1 MIEKFIAIKNV
12 GKFANYSASGDT
24 TLRKLT
30 LIYGENGGGKTTL
43 TNVLRCLQADDS
55 TLLIPR
61 KTLGGTG
68 TMGATLL
75 ISGIPSKLQTTGWTI
90 KFSNLTIYD
99 ATFVAENVHSGEE
112 VEHEHRKNLH
122 RLAIGEAGVKLA
134 EEIESIDAESR
145 KLSGELRDLESEIRM
160 LTFVSDVERFAA
172 LQPLAD
178 PAAVSAATNRI
189 QVLKTELQRV
199 SEIDSIKQKA
209 SPAEFTIPQLPIADT
224 EMLLGR
230 TLENVSRNAEKKVRD
245 HIAANLSQGG
255 EEWLS
260 DGYHLHHKS
269 DGCPFCAQS
278 LASSPVFEAYKTF
291 FSEAYALLKT
301 DISAQENMLDSVQT
315 FDPSSNLEL
324 NVARADSWAKLL
336 KLDLPK
342 LDAATVGKAHAEA
355 LSVLKAAL
363 QRKADDPLKVVKL
376 TATEKASIAVFNSAT
391 ATLESYNAAVRA
403 CVQAIT
409 DFKAKLEK
417 TDAATLRTELSQK
430 ELAVK
435 RSEPAVDILC
445 KKYTPKVAAKAAL
458 QKRKDKAK
466 EALRANTKKVIEQF
480 QSGINTY
487 LKQFGAGFEIIKVK
501 EEYPA
506 GQLCLDYQLKIN
518 NVPVA
523 VSSPKGNPNSPCFK
537 TCLSSGDKSA
547 LAFAFFLARLDAD
560 THLADKVVI
569 FDDPMTSLDAK
580 RETRTCQNIVRLAS
594 MAKQVI
600 VLSHEAYF
608 LREIWESMA
617 ACQTK
622 TLQVVRQGLDDSG
635 IAEWNIEAETSG
647 DYYRNYYTLEDYLQG
662 KFMGDLRDVARCIRP
677 IIEANLRLRFP
688 GSFPRNM
695 WLGNFLETIR
705 TATPPS
711 PLVKL
716 LPFLN
721 DLVDINDFAKHFH
734 HDQNPGGASTH
745 PVSDGEL
752 KPFVE
757 ATVQVI
763 SGVFSK

>member
-1 MIEKFIAIKNV
+1 MIEKFISIKNV
-12 GKFANYSASGDT
+12 GKFADYSASGDT
-24 TLRKLT
+24 TFRKLT

-43 TNVLRCLQADDS
+43 TNILRCLQADDP
-55 TLLIPR
+55 TLLTQR

-68 TMGATLL
+68 TLGATIL
-75 ISGIPSKLQTTGWTI
+75 ISGSPSKFQTTGWTT
-90 KFSNLTIYD
+90 KFSDFAIYD

-134 EEIESIDAESR
+134 EEIGAIDGESR
-145 KLSGELRDLESEIRM
+145 KLSSELRDLESDIRM
-160 LTFVSDVERFAA
+160 LSFVSGVESFAA

-178 PAAVSAATNRI
+178 AAAVSAATNRI
-189 QVLKTELQRV
+189 QVLKTEIQRV
-199 SEIDSIKQKA
+199 SEIDSIKQKP
-209 SPAEFTIPQLPIADT
+209 SPAELTIPQLPIADT
-224 EMLLGR
+224 ESLLGR
-230 TLENVSRNAEKKVRD
+230 TLENVSSDAEKKVRD
-245 HIAANLSQGG
+245 HLAINLSQSG

-260 DGYHLHHKS
+260 VGYHLHHKS

-278 LASSPVFEAYKTF
+278 LAASPVFEAYKTF
-291 FSEAYALLKT
+291 FSETYAQLKA
-301 DISAQENMLDSVQT
+301 DISEQENMLHSVKAL
-315 FDPSSNLEL
+315 DPLSNLEL
-324 NVARADSWAKLL
+324 NVARVDAWAKLL
-336 KLDLPK
+336 ELNLPK
-342 LDAATVGKAHAEA
+342 LDAAAVGKAHAEA
-355 LSVLKAAL
+355 LSALKAEL
-363 QRKADDPLKVVKL
+363 QRKADDPLKVVEF
-376 TATEKASIAVFNSAT
+376 TTTEKAAITAYSAT
-391 ATLESYNAAVRA
+391 TTTLENYNAAVKV

-409 DFKAKLEK
+409 DFKARLEK
-417 TDAATLRTELSQK
+417 ADATKLRIELSQK

-435 RSEPAVDILC
+435 RSEPAVDKLC

-466 EALRANTKKVIEQF
+466 EALKANTTKVIEQF

-487 LKQFGAGFEIIKVK
+487 LKQFGAGFEIIKTK

-523 VSSPKGNPNSPCFK
+523 VSAPKGNPNVPCFK

-560 THLADKVVI
+560 SKLADKVII

-594 MAKQVI
+594 QAKQVI

-608 LREIWESMA
+608 LREIWELVA
-617 ACQTK
+617 GDQTK
-622 TLQVVRQGLDDSG
+622 TLQVVRQGREDSG
-635 IAEWNIEAETSG
+635 VAEWNIEAETSG
-647 DYYRNYYTLEDYLQG
+647 DYYRNYYTLEDYLEG
-662 KFMGDLRDVARCIRP
+662 KFVGDLRDVARCIRP
-677 IIEANLRLRFP
+677 ILEANLRIRFP
-688 GSFPRNM
+688 GAFPRNK
-695 WLGNFLETIR
+695 WLGGFLEAIR
-705 TATPPS
+705 TATPPNL
-711 PLVKL
+711 LVKM

-721 DLVDINDFAKHFH
+721 ELTDINSFSKHFH
-734 HDQNPGGASTH
+734 HDQNPIGANTH
-745 PVSDGEL
+745 PITDGEL

-757 ATVQVI
+757 TTIRII